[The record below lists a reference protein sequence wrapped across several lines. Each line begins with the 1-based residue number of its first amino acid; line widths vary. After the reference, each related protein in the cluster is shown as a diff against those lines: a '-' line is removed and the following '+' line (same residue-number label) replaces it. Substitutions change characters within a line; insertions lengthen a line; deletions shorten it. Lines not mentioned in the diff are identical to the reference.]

1 MNDCIALSVAKN
13 RNIILLTGDGSL
25 RNAARQE
32 NVEVVGTL
40 WVLDQLYEMNIIAQ
54 KEYKDCLQSL
64 LKNNGGKIRLP
75 NSEILMR
82 LKEV

>member
-1 MNDCIALSVAKN
+1 M
-13 RNIILLTGDGSL
+13 
-25 RNAARQE
+25 
-32 NVEVVGTL
+32 VGTL